1 MKKRFMILPP
11 FLVIFTIYGALT
23 DVSAATEGTTGITE
37 TTLQEPILNE
47 QPPGIPLPEAVM
59 EANGANIPE
68 TTTTESPPAE
78 VTVVDEQ
85 MTETPAPP
93 TEQPLPETANP
104 QPTSET
110 TTPATTPIEEAINP
124 TPPTTETTT
133 PDTTAPVTPIPEENP
148 VDVTLEQPA
157 SGTETPIETEQP
169 TETPTEAIEV
179 TEETAPIESIEEAG
193 ITNEEPMQ
201 VMVASAVSDFSG
213 TSQIINS
220 VNITENVIALTFDD
234 GHSYGNLSEIL
245 YNLNY
250 LGVKATF
257 FMNGDADASLLQ
269 QIVADGHQLA
279 NHSYSHG
286 DSTTL
291 SSSALA
297 NDINLMEDYI
307 QTTTGTSS
315 LPFFRLPYG
324 SYNNSVLDTVGSL
337 GYQYT
342 IGWDVDTLDWTGI
355 SATEVSNAVV
365 NNVKPGSIVLMHAS
379 VGAANTPESLWY
391 SIAALKQA
399 GYGFSTVSDLLAL
412 GGYFAVEEAAP
423 IEEDYSDDIL
433 SEVINQVST
442 GEKTISLTIS
452 DASDAENVREILA
465 NLATMDVKATF
476 FLNGLTDPT
485 VINEIIQQGHEIG
498 NHTYTHD
505 DATAMSVDEVVW
517 ELNAME
523 TLVQDSTGGAT
534 TRPYFRAPMGA
545 TNDAVLATAA
555 SMGYMYTIGW
565 TVDTR
570 DWSGTLTAAQVSSAV
585 VNNLAPGA
593 IFLMHGNAS
602 ASTTPAA
609 LLQMITTIRQLGYNF
624 ATISGLLALEGS
636 YPTTPGEEP
645 GETIP
650 DPDPTPPSTTSPAE
664 IVNQV
669 NTDVPVI
676 SLTISDAS
684 GTENVRQIL
693 NNLAL
698 LGIKATF
705 FLNGM
710 TDPSLIDEI
719 IAQGH

>member
-1 MKKRFMILPP
+1 MQMI
-11 FLVIFTIYGALT
+11 A
-23 DVSAATEGTTGITE
+23 AAT
-37 TTLQEPILNE
+37 
-47 QPPGIPLPEAVM
+47 
-59 EANGANIPE
+59 
-68 TTTTESPPAE
+68 
-78 VTVVDEQ
+78 
-85 MTETPAPP
+85 
-93 TEQPLPETANP
+93 
-104 QPTSET
+104 
-110 TTPATTPIEEAINP
+110 
-124 TPPTTETTT
+124 
-133 PDTTAPVTPIPEENP
+133 
-148 VDVTLEQPA
+148 
-157 SGTETPIETEQP
+157 
-169 TETPTEAIEV
+169 
-179 TEETAPIESIEEAG
+179 
-193 ITNEEPMQ
+193 
-201 VMVASAVSDFSG
+201 VSDFSG

-234 GHSYGNLSEIL
+234 GHSYGNLSDIL

-324 SYNNSVLDTVGSL
+324 SYNSSVLDTVGSL

-412 GGYFAVEEAAP
+412 GGYFAVEEEAP

-505 DATAMSVDEVVW
+505 DATAMTVDEVVW

-555 SMGYMYTIGW
+555 SMGIHVY
-565 TVDTR
+565 DR
-570 DWSGTLTAAQVSSAV
+570 LDS
-585 VNNLAPGA
+585 
-593 IFLMHGNAS
+593 
-602 ASTTPAA
+602 
-609 LLQMITTIRQLGYNF
+609 R
-624 ATISGLLALEGS
+624 
-636 YPTTPGEEP
+636 YP
-645 GETIP
+645 
-650 DPDPTPPSTTSPAE
+650 
-664 IVNQV
+664 
-669 NTDVPVI
+669 
-676 SLTISDAS
+676 
-684 GTENVRQIL
+684 
-693 NNLAL
+693 
-698 LGIKATF
+698 
-705 FLNGM
+705 
-710 TDPSLIDEI
+710 
-719 IAQGH
+719 